1 MFVRV
6 KKNDSLMFANN
17 VLSILTFPRFK
28 IYTILSFRKIFF
40 FHSLSWI
47 KMESTKVV
55 ISWLLT
61 ALYGYTLPAC
71 AQTYTKEIIYSFLA
85 KTNALAI
92 PCIPKYY
99 FTVLFLINQC
109 VICTTYKHKLKYF
122 NAINGLRCMAYLVC
136 VTFLFDSAYSKIHVL
151 TAYSDVLRGN
161 TTFGY

>member
-17 VLSILTFPRFK
+17 VFSILTFPRFK
-28 IYTILSFRKIFF
+28 IYTILSFGKIFF

-55 ISWLLT
+55 ISWFLT
-61 ALYGYTLPAC
+61 ALYGYTLSAC

-92 PCIPKYY
+92 PCIPKYC
-99 FTVLFLINQC
+99 FTVPFLINQC

-122 NAINGLRCMAYLVC
+122 NAINGLRCMAHLVC
-136 VTFLFDSAYSKIHVL
+136 VTFLFDSAHSKIHVL
-151 TAYSDVLRGN
+151 TAHSDVLRGN